1 MKFKVV
7 IDVENAAFEDENM
20 GTELARILREVADT
34 VDGTSGET
42 ESIWGTL
49 RDVNGN
55 KVGQYRFE
63 E

>member
-42 ESIWGTL
+42 ESIEGTL

>member
-55 KVGQYRFE
+55 KVGQYRFVK
-63 E
+63 